1 MTNPRQRLPK
11 TVGYNDRVGMRFEHR
26 YRCDDR
32 DDPGGVQNGVYGV
45 PVEYLEWCQDN
56 CPDKFG
62 WHFESEPVYERW
74 GDSENA
80 PLTVVVHIG
89 YITFEHQEDL
99 VIFKLRH
106 LKG

>member
-1 MTNPRQRLPK
+1 MTDYRTLPITVAYK
-11 TVGYNDRVGMRFEHR
+11 TREGLQFEHR
-26 YRCDDR
+26 YRCNYL
-32 DDPGGVQNGVYGV
+32 DDPGGWQNNVYGV

-62 WHFESEPVYERW
+62 WHFEMETIFENE
-74 GDSENA
+74 GDY
-80 PLTVVVHIG
+80 TTVHIG

>member
-1 MTNPRQRLPK
+1 MTDYRTLPK
-11 TVGYNDRVGMRFEHR
+11 TVAYNAREGLQFEHR
-26 YRCDDR
+26 YKCGKL
-32 DDPGGVQNGVYGV
+32 DDPWGRQDNVYGV

-56 CPDKFG
+56 CPDRFG
-62 WHFESEPVYERW
+62 WHFESEPIYERW
-74 GDSENA
+74 VEREYVPPVDF
-80 PLTVVVHIG
+80 VHIG

>member
-11 TVGYNDRVGMRFEHR
+11 TVGYKDREGLRFEHR

-56 CPDKFG
+56 CPDRFG
-62 WHFESEPVYERW
+62 WHFEM
-74 GDSENA
+74 ENIFEHDGSSIA
-80 PLTVVVHIG
+80 AHIG